1 MKKSLLLFFILVVA
15 LQKSFAQTTPFIYT
29 DTVTPIINLAYTE
42 AENDIYINSDE
53 TIFPVSRTITVPF
66 RTIGTF
72 NPGNVFNI
80 VLSDTSGNFNTP
92 SSRIIGTL
100 SASGIVGNRSVDVV
114 IPYSQLN
121 SSNDNIQFDTIPS
134 SFEYRVRVESTD
146 PVVIGTLNAASIT
159 LETAKIMIGS
169 FTEQDESM
177 EPQDMAKVIDWL
189 QKTLTSKETPFC
201 WKKSATRAQASAP
214 NAFPRNCKSG
224 YYQSGELCYF
234 SCNSGYFN
242 VAGVCWEN
250 CPNGWVDGGI
260 FCYPQVGTV
269 HSPSA
274 LGDCPAEYDNTGIEC
289 YRWVKS
295 VYYPSSLASC
305 PSGYTNMGFT
315 CYKPWSVP
323 VDDFPLSDSRAT
335 CPSGYFKGFANR
347 CYYNCGPG
355 WTNDGDFCRRPD
367 DHISYANGMYCPAG
381 YDPTPTYAFGRCYQ
395 KCGEGWYST
404 GEFCQ
409 ISQATKDKTSYVQP
423 IARWVNCKTG
433 YTPADN
439 NPLNL
444 VNSLIGR
451 CTLETN
457 PSTFVCNNGFDTD
470 AGLCYPKCP
479 SGMYGVG
486 PVCYQS
492 CGPMVECGAGCA
504 TSQQVCQE
512 TITEQVVSTVML
524 IKSIAT
530 TVLGP
535 FTGGASVA
543 ANKTLNLAVNGVQK
557 TATLGTRATKATR
570 AMFNMAKAANQL
582 KKTTTISYKLRN
594 LKYVKKGVLLL
605 KDAKLAYESA
615 KPIIKRIKIMKKRL
629 EYAYDAVDNFNSV
642 CENSHNS
649 YLLANRDGVITDLG
663 PEIDNQLKS
672 RFNTIAYNQIL
683 DMWATIKFDKFAAN
697 LGFDIADKVLTGI
710 SVIGLADPTGIVSGV
725 ADVVNAYTKPI
736 CDIAPNFPT
745 LSKNYK

>member
-15 LQKSFAQTTPFIYT
+15 LQKSFAQATPFIYT

-42 AENDIYINSDE
+42 AENDIYIKSDE
-53 TIFPVSRTITVPF
+53 TIFPISRTITIPF

-100 SASGIVGNRSVDVV
+100 TASGNVGNRSVDVV

-121 SSNDNIQFDTIPS
+121 SSDDNIQFDTIPS
-134 SFEYRVRVESTD
+134 SFDYRVRVESTD
-146 PVVIGTLNAASIT
+146 PVIIGTPNASSIT
-159 LETAKIMIGS
+159 LETSKIMIGS

-177 EPQDMAKVIDWL
+177 VPQDMAKVIDWL

-201 WKKSATRAQASAP
+201 WKKSATRTQASAP

-224 YYQSGELCYF
+224 YFQSGELCYF
-234 SCNSGYFN
+234 GCNSGYFN

-250 CPNGWVDGGI
+250 CPVGWIDGGF
-260 FCYPQVGTV
+260 FCYPANGTV
-269 HSPSA
+269 VSPST
-274 LGDCPAEYDNTGIEC
+274 LGDCPSEYDNTGIEC
-289 YRWVKS
+289 YRWVVS
-295 VYYPSSLASC
+295 THNPSQLASC
-305 PSGYTNMGFT
+305 PSGYKNMGFT

-323 VDDFPLSDSRAT
+323 VDDFPLSDRRAT

-347 CYYNCGPG
+347 CYYNCGSG
-355 WTNDGDFCRRPD
+355 WINDGDFCRRPD

-381 YDPTPTYAFGRCYQ
+381 YDPTTTFAFGRCYQ
-395 KCGEGWYST
+395 KCEEGYHSNL
-404 GEFCQ
+404 EFCEANQ
-409 ISQATKDKTSYVQP
+409 LTKGKTSYVQKMVRY
-423 IARWVNCKTG
+423 INCKAG
-433 YTPADN
+433 YTPTDELSPTALINNVIIGKCTPQN
-439 NPLNL
+439 NP
-444 VNSLIGR
+444 
-451 CTLETN
+451 T
-457 PSTFVCNNGFDTD
+457 TFMCNDGYDTD

-486 PVCYQS
+486 PVCYTG

-504 TSQQVCQE
+504 TSQQVCTE
-512 TITEQVVSTVML
+512 TIVDQVVSTLML

-543 ANKTLNLAVNGVQK
+543 ANKVLTVTVNGVQK
-557 TATLGTRATKATR
+557 TAQIGLKATKATR
-570 AMFNMAKAANQL
+570 AMFNLAKAANQL
-582 KKTTTISYKLRN
+582 KKTTTIAYKLRN

-605 KDAKLAYESA
+605 KQAKIAYASA
-615 KPIIKRIKIMKKRL
+615 KPAITKIKEFKKAAGNIYNVTTL
-629 EYAYDAVDNFNSV
+629 AHD
-642 CENSHNS
+642 S
-649 YLLANRDGVITDLG
+649 YLLANRDGVVNDLG
-663 PEIDNQLKS
+663 SEIDNQLKS
-672 RFNTIAYNQIL
+672 HFNTVAYNQII
-683 DMWATIKFDKFAAN
+683 DMWSTIKFDKFAAN

-710 SVIGLADPTGIVSGV
+710 SLAGLLDPTGIVSGV
-725 ADVVNAYTKPI
+725 ADVANAFTKPM

-745 LSKNYK
+745 LSINYK